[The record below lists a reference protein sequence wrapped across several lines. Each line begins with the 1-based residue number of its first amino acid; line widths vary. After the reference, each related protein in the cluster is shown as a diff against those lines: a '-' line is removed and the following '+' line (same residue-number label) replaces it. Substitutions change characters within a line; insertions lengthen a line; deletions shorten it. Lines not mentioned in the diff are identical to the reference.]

1 MTLELQQVARAME
14 AEGDAPAMRVSG
26 WSVDTR
32 TQNAG
37 DVYFA
42 LRGPNHDGHDFVK
55 AAWEKGAAAVVVEK
69 GAAAAAV
76 DESGAA
82 RGGEPAGYG
91 GLAARGVRTER
102 GEPVARG
109 EVGQAVPPAFPRGS
123 GGQAEHGEPVANG
136 EPARCELAVPDTLR
150 ALQDSGTWARHQ
162 WGGRVVGVTGSAGK
176 TTTKDA
182 IAHLL
187 AVDMAVGRTVG
198 NFNNHVGVPLSI
210 LRLPGDAKAGV
221 LEMGMNHAGEIRE
234 LTRIAK
240 PEIGVVTN
248 VGYAHVEFFD
258 SIEGVA
264 AAKRELIEGLPRD
277 GVAVLN
283 GDDARVLRFRDV
295 HPGRTV
301 TFGFSP
307 DARVRAEAVEYGVE
321 GTRFRAA
328 GVDYETGLVGRHAV
342 MNLLAAIAV
351 AREFGIAPE
360 RLRDA
365 VRSFAV
371 GNMRGERLEHGGI
384 LVWNDCYNANPEAVE
399 SMIDVL
405 GESPAVRR
413 IAVLGEMLEL
423 GRAAAAL
430 HRQVGK
436 YAAEHGVDLLI
447 GVRGSARAMVE
458 AAVAAGLPESAGHFF
473 ENAAEAGEFARQA
486 AHPGDA
492 VLFKGSRGVHVERA
506 LERFLA

>member
-1 MTLELQQVARAME
+1 MTLDLQQVARAME
-14 AEGDAPAMRVSG
+14 AAGEVPAVPVAG

-42 LRGPNHDGHDFVK
+42 LRGPNHDGHDYVA
-55 AAWEKGAAAVVVEK
+55 AAWSKAAAAVVVDRPME
-69 GAAAAAV
+69 
-76 DESGAA
+76 
-82 RGGEPAGYG
+82 
-91 GLAARGVRTER
+91 
-102 GEPVARG
+102 
-109 EVGQAVPPAFPRGS
+109 
-123 GGQAEHGEPVANG
+123 
-136 EPARCELAVPDTLR
+136 ARCGELMVKDTLR
-150 ALQDSGTWARHQ
+150 GLQDLGTWARRM
-162 WGGRVVGVTGSAGK
+162 WGGTVVGVTGSAGK

-182 IAHLL
+182 IAHVL
-187 AVDMAVGRTVG
+187 AAELPVGKTVG

-210 LRLPGDAKAGV
+210 LRLPDECRAGV
-221 LEMGMNHAGEIRE
+221 LEMGMNHAGEIRG
-234 LTRIAK
+234 LAAIAR

-283 GDDARVLRFRDV
+283 ADDARVLGFRGV
-295 HPGRTV
+295 HPGRSV
-301 TFGFSP
+301 TFGFSA
-307 DARVRAEAVEYGVE
+307 DADVRAEAVEYRAD
-321 GTRFRAA
+321 GTRFRVDC
-328 GVDYETGLVGRHAV
+328 VDYQTGMVGRHAV

-351 AREFGIAPE
+351 AREFGIAPGK
-360 RLRDA
+360 LREP

-371 GNMRGERLEHGGI
+371 GKMRGERLEHNGI
-384 LVWNDCYNANPEAVE
+384 LVWNDCYNANPEAVQ

-405 GESPAVRR
+405 RESPAARR

-423 GRAAAAL
+423 GHAAEPL

-436 YAAEHGVDLLI
+436 YAAGHGVDLLI
-447 GVRGSARAMVE
+447 GVHGSARDMVD
-458 AAVAAGLPESAGHFF
+458 AAIEAGLPRGAAHFF
-473 ENAAEAGEFARQA
+473 ADAGEAGDFARQA
-486 AHPGDA
+486 ARAGDA
-492 VLFKGSRGVHVERA
+492 ILFKGSRGVHVERA